1 MKEDDRRIAM
11 SVTGA
16 AFLAAVFLV
25 ALVGDMANKAG
36 GANEIA
42 LRVIQW
48 GFVPFFFGG
57 MMYRAWKPVQPD
69 R

>member
-1 MKEDDRRIAM
+1 MKEDDKRLAM

-16 AFLAAVFLV
+16 AFIVAAVLLT
-25 ALVGDMANKAG
+25 LVGDIANEAG
-36 GANEIA
+36 GINERA

-48 GFVPFFFGG
+48 VVVPLFFGG
-57 MMYRAWKPVQPD
+57 MMFWAWKPVQRD